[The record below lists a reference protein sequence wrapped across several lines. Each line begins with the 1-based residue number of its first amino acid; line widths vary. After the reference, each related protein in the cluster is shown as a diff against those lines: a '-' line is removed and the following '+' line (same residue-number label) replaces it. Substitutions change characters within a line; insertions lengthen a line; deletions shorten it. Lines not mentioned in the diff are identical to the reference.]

1 MTTRAP
7 KNTSFALV
15 SVTKNYHFL
24 KKVSRG
30 TPHTVPEQE
39 LKISKKWLYGNLD
52 LLFEKTHSFCRVII
66 LLHSN
71 SQAHK
76 VAHASLGPC
85 FGQHS
90 ANFHRVNEYVTDIFL
105 PKWALLKQCV
115 PWVTKTYH
123 LWHLVF
129 SLLHLILTFYFIIKM
144 RLEMCSA
151 IICTA
156 NAWGRVF
163 VCNENTS
170 LPSTSIPRLK
180 Y

>member
-52 LLFEKTHSFCRVII
+52 LLIETTHSFCRVII

-76 VAHASLGPC
+76 VAHASLGPR

-90 ANFHRVNEYVTDIFL
+90 ANFHRVIEYVTDIFFAKIGTFGTVCPVSDENL
-105 PKWALLKQCV
+105 S
-115 PWVTKTYH
+115 
-123 LWHLVF
+123 LVA
-129 SLLHLILTFYFIIKM
+129 SGILFATSYPHFLFHNQD
-144 RLEMCSA
+144 E
-151 IICTA
+151 
-156 NAWGRVF
+156 AWDVF
-163 VCNENTS
+163 RNYMYC
-170 LPSTSIPRLK
+170 
-180 Y
+180 